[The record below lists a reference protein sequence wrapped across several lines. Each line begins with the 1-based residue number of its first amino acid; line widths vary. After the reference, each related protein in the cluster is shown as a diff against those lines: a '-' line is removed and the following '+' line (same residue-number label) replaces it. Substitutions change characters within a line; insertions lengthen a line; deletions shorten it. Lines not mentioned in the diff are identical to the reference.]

1 MIPHVQTGD
10 WGQRLKNAGSSWL
23 RMMAACPPEETEC
36 RRRPNLMSFFSGISP
51 SPPRQCNQNGPMKCA
66 ERSSNENWNCGR
78 ATPVG
83 LDYASSFATALH
95 SDGSGRVVLAIACAN
110 VASLLLARGAARQR
124 EFSVR
129 SALGAGRLRL
139 MRQVITE
146 SVLLAVL
153 GSVVACSWP
162 KWARE

>member
-1 MIPHVQTGD
+1 
-10 WGQRLKNAGSSWL
+10 
-23 RMMAACPPEETEC
+23 
-36 RRRPNLMSFFSGISP
+36 MSFFSGISP

-83 LDYASSFATALH
+83 LDYASS
-95 SDGSGRVVLAIACAN
+95 CAN

-153 GSVVACSWP
+153 GSVVGLLFAQGGTRVIL
-162 KWARE
+162 AF